1 MNDTICSP
9 YPYYNVISLIY
20 INHLQAELLRLEADG
35 EQLKIDNSNLL
46 DELETLKEIDALIIK
61 LTQGEDSLDKLLQQ
75 NKQLIRKELFIRLA
89 ELVNSGSNQE
99 EREKYKTVSDNLLN
113 YLQEND
119 SKLYLE
125 ITEGIKSLVDKEMNV
140 LSPIMQSDNKAL
152 KIFDQVQQKWI
163 DLNDDDA
170 SENTTMVSGTF
181 NSNITVFPTVDAS
194 GKTIVRFPAALPV
207 NMLPLIL
214 NAPEISTLDFNI
226 LKETVFTPD
235 VLTGTLVDY
244 STFLGTFR
252 GKPTVSLEETYRVVM
267 NRINLVPGL
276 SDRIRVFLLPEP
288 VFPELGRSN
297 KFKSDQANRYKNIY

>member
-1 MNDTICSP
+1 M
-9 YPYYNVISLIY
+9 IY
-20 INHLQAELLRLEADG
+20 VNHLQAELLRLEAES
-35 EQLKIDNSNLL
+35 EQLKIDNLNLL
-46 DELETLKEIDALIIK
+46 DELETLKEIDELIIK
-61 LTQGEDSLDKLLQQ
+61 LAQGEDRGDSLDRLVQQ
-75 NKQLIRKELFIRLA
+75 NKPLVRKELFIRLA
-89 ELVNSGSNQE
+89 ELVNSGSNQI
-99 EREKYKTVSDNLLN
+99 ERDKYKTVSDNLLN

-125 ITEGIKSLVDKEMNV
+125 ITEGIKNLVDKEMNV
-140 LSPIMQSDNKAL
+140 LSPIVQSDNKVL

-163 DLNDDDA
+163 DLNDE

-181 NSNITVFPTVDAS
+181 NGNLTVFPTVDAS

-297 KFKSDQANRYKNIY
+297 KFKSDQANRY